1 MAGQEFVACFSFPFC
16 QHRGSKAGRCDTLL
30 TARPR
35 ARRDVEAAAEASSSE
50 QALQQLRS
58 SRRKLLPVVNAAGEL
73 VRSADGAEAHCAWP
87 QPGRTRPVL
96 LKKESLLT
104 KFPNHK
110 PNHYSH

>member
-1 MAGQEFVACFSFPFC
+1 MVAGQELVACRR
-16 QHRGSKAGRCDTLL
+16 RGSKAARCDTLL

-35 ARRDVEAAAEASSSE
+35 AVARRDVEAAAEASSSE
-50 QALQQLRS
+50 QALEQLRR

-104 KFPNHK
+104 GYPN
-110 PNHYSH
+110 PNSH